1 MRIRF
6 GSSALAVLAACALL
20 ALAVALMPDGAA
32 QAQAQPTATATEEPL
47 LLPLALFLIRPTPEL
62 ALVLSSL
69 KINEEQGQGMAAA
82 LTEEAQLLREAA
94 ARGTLAQDA
103 GPIGQN
109 TWQRLQSGVLSPEQ
123 YATLRDWAVA
133 NRRQALQTLQDAATG
148 AAPMATP
155 FPAVSGTPTAPPEI
169 QSLVATAQAPARNGT
184 PAAGVVVAS
193 TGGTP
198 VAAAVIVAGTPVATA
213 VGAAAATSAPTT
225 VPTSAPTTVPTSAPT
240 TVPTSAPTTVPTR
253 AAATPTTVPAVA
265 ASATPTAA
273 TASGASAAPT
283 TTGTRTAG
291 SITVIGGGR
300 AVATPNVARV
310 TLGVEATA
318 DTVRQAA
325 TEANTKTAAI
335 IAKLKSLGVADRDIQ
350 TSQYSIFPV
359 RDGGGP
365 VAVQAAGAPAAPTAT
380 PRPQFRV
387 SSTVN
392 VTLRDLNTVGPA
404 IDGAIE
410 AGANVAGGIQFS
422 VDDPTPLTEQA
433 RANAVADA
441 RRQAQLIAQAAGVT
455 LGPPRV
461 ITEVIGSAAPQMD
474 VAAGVARAM
483 PAAAPPPVQG
493 GELTFTQQ
501 IQITYEMWP

>member
-6 GSSALAVLAACALL
+6 GSLVLAVLATCAVL
-20 ALAVALMPDGAA
+20 ALAVALLPGGAA
-32 QAQAQPTATATEEPL
+32 QAQAQPTAAATEEPL
-47 LLPLALFLIRPTPEL
+47 LLPLALFLVRPSPEL

-69 KINEEQGQGMAAA
+69 KLNEGQGQGMAAA
-82 LTEEAQLLREAA
+82 LTEETQLLRQAA

-133 NRRQALQTLQDAATG
+133 NRRLALQALQEAATG

-184 PAAGVVVAS
+184 PASGVVVAS

-198 VAAAVIVAGTPVATA
+198 VAAVVVVAGTPVAAA
-213 VGAAAATSAPTT
+213 VGAAAA
-225 VPTSAPTTVPTSAPT
+225 PTSAPTAVPTTMPTSAAAT
-240 TVPTSAPTTVPTR
+240 APTVS
-253 AAATPTTVPAVA
+253 AAT
-265 ASATPTAA
+265 SATPTAA
-273 TASGASAAPT
+273 TASGAGVTPT
-283 TTGTRTAG
+283 TTSARTAG
-291 SITVIGGGR
+291 SITVIGQGR

-335 IAKLKSLGVADRDIQ
+335 IAKLKGLGVADKDIQ

-359 RDGGGP
+359 REGGGP

-392 VTLRDLNTVGPA
+392 VTLRDLNAVGPA

-422 VDDPTPLTEQA
+422 VDDPTPLTDQA
-433 RANAVADA
+433 RGNAVADA

-474 VAAGVARAM
+474 LAAGVARAM
-483 PAAAPPPVQG
+483 PAAAPAPVQG
-493 GELTFTQQ
+493 GELTFMQQ
-501 IQITYEMWP
+501 IQVTYEMWP